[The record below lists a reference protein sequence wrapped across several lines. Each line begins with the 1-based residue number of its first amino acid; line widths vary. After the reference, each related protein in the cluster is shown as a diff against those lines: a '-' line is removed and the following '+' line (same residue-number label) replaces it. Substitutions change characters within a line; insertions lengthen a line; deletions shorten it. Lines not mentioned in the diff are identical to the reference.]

1 VQALVV
7 KLAVAPYVP
16 AGQDV
21 HVVDTVAPDIVEYDP
36 VGQLTQLVDPV
47 LDWYLP
53 AAQMV
58 HDPAVPE

>member
-1 VQALVV
+1 VHAVVV
-7 KLAVAPYVP
+7 KPAVAPYVP

-21 HVVDTVAPDIVEYDP
+21 HDVAPATAYEP
-36 VGQLTQLVDPV
+36 AAQLKQLVDPV

-53 AAQMV
+53 AAQIV